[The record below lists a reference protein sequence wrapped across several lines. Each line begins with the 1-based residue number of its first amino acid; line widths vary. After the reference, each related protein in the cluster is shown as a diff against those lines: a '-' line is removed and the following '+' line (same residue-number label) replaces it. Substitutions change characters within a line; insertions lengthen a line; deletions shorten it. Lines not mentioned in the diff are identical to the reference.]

1 MEGKFHSTSS
11 LTGEPIGA
19 FLFHMGLCLSPAARA
34 SIHCGSGSLV
44 YLCLNPS
51 KSQTRSAKLARK
63 PAPYP
68 DNPKTS
74 VVPQSHIPAK
84 NTQHLRITRLNKACV
99 A

>member
-11 LTGEPIGA
+11 LTGEPIGT

-68 DNPKTS
+68 KPQLCPSLISQPKILNTS
-74 VVPQSHIPAK
+74 E
-84 NTQHLRITRLNKACV
+84 
-99 A
+99 